1 MRACSGCINYCVKNR
16 EPAFIVCNKL
26 IACLG
31 KALCQA
37 VGKYVFGQFA
47 TDKNHLVVRFFF
59 GAPEFSGFCTHEH
72 VHALEQHSLFDAFHI
87 QDALVTVKVG
97 TKNLY
102 HTTQEFFQA
111 LGIEGLAGGNTKA
124 PISSS

>member
-1 MRACSGCINYCVKNR
+1 
-16 EPAFIVCNKL
+16 
-26 IACLG
+26 
-31 KALCQA
+31 
-37 VGKYVFGQFA
+37 
-47 TDKNHLVVRFFF
+47 
-59 GAPEFSGFCTHEH
+59 THEH

-111 LGIEGLAGGNTKA
+111 LGIEGLAGGKYKGTDFIIVMRMVMIVLMA
-124 PISSS
+124 VMMVMVAVFIALMIVMMVMVAVFIALMVMIMVVFL